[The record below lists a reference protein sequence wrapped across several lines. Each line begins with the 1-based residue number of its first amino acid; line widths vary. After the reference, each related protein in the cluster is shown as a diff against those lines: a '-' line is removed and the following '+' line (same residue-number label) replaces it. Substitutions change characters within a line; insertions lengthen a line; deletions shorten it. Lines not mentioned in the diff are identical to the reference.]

1 MWKKEEKIFLISQ
14 NFYSFYSPL
23 FTNYFLGFFF
33 PELSQIILSLSM
45 FVLFNHKDPKREIR
59 EIVIWFNNTS
69 RTVKINQDCLN
80 I

>member
-1 MWKKEEKIFLISQ
+1 
-14 NFYSFYSPL
+14 
-23 FTNYFLGFFF
+23 
-33 PELSQIILSLSM
+33 M